1 MKRKSLIAIILML
14 GSIVFAN
21 DWDVEEKPYE
31 QYFCYVIT
39 DAPEKYKNLTGTM
52 VFAWISRSSYR
63 NLYESSCKEGIIE
76 FLKNE
81 DFNIAIDPNYKVEAA
96 FLSVSFMEKYFSQL
110 LNVNISV
117 SKEDLDFIW
126 ENLSTKYAGFSDMKK
141 KGFNK
146 KQFYKIK
153 NTSELKNL
161 LDKCVEDCH
170 FQIRVREFSYDQ
182 KTAYDEGSKKSNDPS
197 DTYFEKETSN
207 AYYVRFTNCTADNPA
222 YFQNL
227 PAVSFFGKDK
237 DFIIL
242 DARSNSG
249 GSELPQ
255 LQLRKSLD
263 NIKYK
268 GTIIVLQDNW
278 SFSSGEVWH
287 TFGVDGLKLKRLL
300 VGTHSGGMQNY
311 GNCQSYYNEELNVAM
326 YFGSTNFRKYLSANY
341 LGDGK
346 GYEPD
351 IWATTET
358 MKATLEGLGV
368 DLTGIDFQ

>member
-1 MKRKSLIAIILML
+1 ML

-21 DWDVEEKPYE
+21 DWDVVEKPYE

-39 DAPEKYKNLTGTM
+39 DAPEKHKNLTGTM

-81 DFNIAIDPNYKVEAA
+81 DFEIDIDPDHQINSA
-96 FLSVSFMEKYFSQL
+96 FLSERFIEKYFPEL
-110 LNVNISV
+110 VNVNIPV
-117 SKEDLDFIW
+117 TEADLDFIW
-126 ENLSTKYAGFSDMKK
+126 DKLSSKYGGFSDMKK

-146 KQFYKIK
+146 KKFYKIN
-153 NTSELKNL
+153 NTKDLKKL
-161 LDKCVEDCH
+161 LDKCIEDCH
-170 FQIRVREFSYDQ
+170 FQLNIRGFSYNQ
-182 KTAYDEGSKKSNDPS
+182 NTTYDKGSKKSKDLPN
-197 DTYFEKETSN
+197 TYFEKETSN
-207 AYYVRFTNCTADNPA
+207 AYYVRFTSCVPENDLYNK
-222 YFQNL
+222 NL
-227 PAVSFFGKDK
+227 QKVALKAEKK

-242 DARSNSG
+242 DSRSNHG
-249 GSELPQ
+249 GSDFPQEL
-255 LQLRKSLD
+255 LRNDL
-263 NIKYK
+263 NTLKYK
-268 GTIIVLQDNW
+268 GTVIVLQDNW
-278 SFSSGEVWH
+278 SFSSGESWSI
-287 TFGVDGLKLKRLL
+287 FGVDGLRFKCLL